1 MRKLKINQMKKLRNL
16 LPLITL
22 LTLSSCLNRQF
33 VEGRAELITTA
44 DSTLN
49 DSSLVYGYIYRI
61 DWENYNYSGN
71 EFEVWQ
77 ENSDIKTTNNT
88 HGFYSLMTVPGT
100 HTIKCQEVNNEWE
113 KLIVEMKNLSLSK
126 NKKTQ
131 IDFYIGYTIE

>member
-1 MRKLKINQMKKLRNL
+1 MKKLRI
-16 LPLITL
+16 LISFIVL
-22 LTLSSCLNRQF
+22 LTLSTCLNRQF
-33 VEGRAELITTA
+33 VEGRAELIITA

-61 DWENYNYSGN
+61 DWDYYHYYAN

-77 ENSDIKTTNNT
+77 ENSDLRTSNDTL
-88 HGFYSLMTVPGT
+88 GFYSFMTTLGT
-100 HTIKCQEVNNEWE
+100 YNIKCQDVNNKWE
-113 KLIVEMKNLSLSK
+113 KLVVEMKNVNLLK

>member
-1 MRKLKINQMKKLRNL
+1 MKKLRNL

-22 LTLSSCLNRQF
+22 LTLNSCLDRHF
-33 VEGRAELITTA
+33 VEGRAELISTT
-44 DSTLN
+44 DSSLN

-61 DWENYNYSGN
+61 DWATYNYSGH

-77 ENSDIKTTNNT
+77 ENSDLKTTNNT
-88 HGFYSLMTVPGT
+88 LGFYSLMTSPGT

-113 KLIVEMKNLSLSK
+113 KLIVEMKNISLVK

>member
-1 MRKLKINQMKKLRNL
+1 MKKLRIL
-16 LPLITL
+16 LSLIVL
-22 LTLSSCLNRQF
+22 LTLSTCLNRQF

-61 DWENYNYSGN
+61 DWVYYHYYAN

-77 ENSDIKTTNNT
+77 ENSDLRTSNDTL
-88 HGFYSLMTVPGT
+88 GFYSFMTTPGT
-100 HTIKCQEVNNEWE
+100 HTIKCQDVNNTWE
-113 KLIVEMKNLSLSK
+113 QLVVEMKNVNLLK